1 MSSRVLVILAH
12 PAEDSL
18 CHALAA
24 SYVAGA
30 QQSGAEVRR
39 LDLGRMS
46 FDPMLR
52 QGYRETQHME
62 PDLVVAQQELLWAQH
77 LVFVYPTWWG
87 TMPALLKGFLDR
99 VLLPG
104 FAFRYRR
111 DSVWWDRLLAGR
123 SAQLI
128 TTMDTPPWYYRWFY
142 RQPGHEQMRRTV
154 LEFCGIRP
162 VRVKSFGPVRS
173 ATPGQ
178 RARWLEWAR
187 RQGWRKVPRT

>member
-24 SYVAGA
+24 RYAAGA
-30 QQSGAEVRR
+30 RQVGAEVRH
-39 LDLGRMS
+39 LDLGRMA
-46 FDPMLR
+46 FDPVLR
-52 QGYRETQHME
+52 QGYREPQALE
-62 PDLVVAQQELLWAQH
+62 PDLARAQQELLWAQH
-77 LVFVYPTWWG
+77 LVFVYPIWWG
-87 TMPALLKGFLDR
+87 AMPALLKGFLDR

-154 LEFCGIRP
+154 LEFCGVRP
-162 VRVKSFGPVRS
+162 VRVRSFGPVRS
-173 ATPGQ
+173 ATAEQ
-178 RARWLEWAR
+178 RERWLDSAEGQGR
-187 RQGWRKVPRT
+187 RLPRRA

>member
-24 SYVAGA
+24 SYADGA
-30 QQSGAEVRR
+30 RQSGAEVRR
-39 LDLGRMS
+39 LDLGGLS
-46 FDPMLR
+46 FDPILR
-52 QGYRETQHME
+52 QGYREAQPLE
-62 PDLVVAQQELLWAQH
+62 PDLAAAQQELLWAQH
-77 LVFVYPTWWG
+77 LVFVYPIWWG
-87 TMPALLKGFLDR
+87 AMPALLKGFLDR

-128 TTMDTPPWYYRWFY
+128 TTMDTPPWYYRWLY

-154 LEFCGIRP
+154 LEFCGIHP

-173 ATPGQ
+173 AKPEQ

-187 RQGWRKVPRT
+187 RQGGRQASRA